1 MEKSLKKLKIILD
14 ETIQKS
20 LDVRPEVK
28 WLQEKYNFFMRK
40 NGLTSRMEADTLL
53 YEKMYAALPEKPSQM
68 TKLRLWRTG
77 HHIPSDRSQI
87 LMLGKALEL
96 KGQDQL
102 YLMQVYADRSDMV
115 FDTTSTDSPEYQKRL
130 KIMNGMI
137 QEYLSKLHPDELIQ
151 FKIFSGD
158 AFPSLRH
165 IYFNHACGYT
175 FRNSK
180 SDIHNISRLASISYG
195 SELKKN
201 IRLFGDIPRKA
212 MIRHILI
219 MCAPF
224 INERIINEYL
234 TAFGYCKLHSEHTL
248 IGGERFD
255 DMLIRILALYQD
267 SCQHKSP
274 KECRKW
280 LQVTFH
286 YTDQYLRDQ
295 GNNKLRPFYFKT
307 LEKEEI

>member
-14 ETIQKS
+14 ETLQKS

-28 WLQEKYNFFMRK
+28 WLQEKYDFFMRK
-40 NGLTSRMEADTLL
+40 NGLIFRMEADTLL
-53 YEKMYAALPEKPSQM
+53 YEKMYAALPERNSQM

-77 HHIPSDRSQI
+77 HHIPSDRNQI

-96 KGQDQL
+96 NTQDQL
-102 YLMQVYADRSDMV
+102 YLMQVYADRSDRI
-115 FDTTSTDSPEYQKRL
+115 FDTASTDTPDYQKRL
-130 KIMNGMI
+130 KIMETMI
-137 QEYLSKLHPDELIQ
+137 QEYLIKLHPDELIQ

-175 FRNSK
+175 FRSAKN
-180 SDIHNISRLASISYG
+180 DIHNISRLASISYG
-195 SELKKN
+195 SELKKDV
-201 IRLFGDIPRKA
+201 RLFGDIPRKT

-224 INERIINEYL
+224 INEQVINEYL
-234 TAFGYCKLHSEHTL
+234 TAFGYCCLHSEHTL

-255 DMLIRILALYQD
+255 DMLIRILDLYQD
-267 SCQHKSP
+267 ACQHKSP
-274 KECRKW
+274 KECHKW
-280 LQVTFH
+280 LQTAFR
-286 YTDQYLRDQ
+286 YIDQYLRAR

-307 LEKEEI
+307 LEKEET